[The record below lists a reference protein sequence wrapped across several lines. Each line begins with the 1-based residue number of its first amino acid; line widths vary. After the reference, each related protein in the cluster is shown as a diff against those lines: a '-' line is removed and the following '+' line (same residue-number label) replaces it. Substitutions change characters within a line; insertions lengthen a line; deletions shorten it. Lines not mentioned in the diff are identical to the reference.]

1 MVIRSFSLNKVEL
14 CEPVLENAFRKEQEY
29 LRGIDTDR
37 LLAGFRE
44 TAGLP
49 KKAERYPG
57 GWENAEIGGH
67 TLGHYMTA
75 LAQLFAATGAKD
87 IEDRLDYILSEL
99 SACQAESGFL
109 FASPEELFDRLER
122 GEPAWVPWY
131 TMHKVISG
139 LLAVYQLGN
148 RPQALELAVKLG
160 IWVYERT
167 AKWTD
172 EVRERVLLI
181 EYGGMNDC
189 LYELYKETGRKEFAD
204 AAAKFD
210 EIDLFQKLAEGE
222 DVLPNKHANTTIPKF
237 LGALNRYFALGESEV
252 FYLNAAK
259 SFFDIVTKNHTYVTG
274 GNSEWEHFRAPGT
287 LGKERTCCNCETCN
301 THNMLKLA
309 EGLFFATGEKRYMD
323 YYERT
328 FFNAV
333 LGSQNPETGMTMYF
347 QPMATGYFKVY
358 SKPFEHFWCCT
369 GTGMENFTKL
379 NSAIYHTG
387 ENRLYVNLYI
397 ASVLHD
403 KKSGI
408 DLMQK
413 TDLNHFDTVT
423 FSLTMAEEKRFTMA
437 FRVPDWTG
445 QRFELKVN
453 GETVDYSVQK
463 GYILVERTWR
473 MEQQITLR
481 FFPEITLHPLPD
493 ATYTVAAT
501 YGPFVLA
508 ASLGQKDMTT
518 ELTGV
523 NVTIPTKKI
532 SVRETV
538 LVKNVSTREWFADC
552 KKNFVKTDGE
562 VAFYLSGTDADGELL
577 FTPYY
582 KHYNNRYGIYF
593 NYVAAAGLSES
604 ELAALSKKQEEIA
617 DMAALEIQN
626 QTGKTGD
633 TLSLAEA
640 ADAVEKSRKLKNAKK
655 IAEKKAVMKEA
666 EGTAEGACG
675 KKKHVAGIVLGHVIG
690 ALVLAVLLYVFA
702 GPVGKVFS
710 KAKGAV
716 DGFLQKNVPGVAE
729 VFGVSGDV
737 EGERPENSPPEIKKV
752 YLENPQEY
760 AAACKLPEG
769 YRAFVAE
776 LAGKEYICVEGMG
789 LRAYYPNEVA
799 EDDNQY
805 IYLESATARAVYFWK
820 YSFDNQ
826 QSLCFSQGIHNGLG
840 TEQYIYTENAS
851 KEGLH
856 LLDAKTL
863 QEHRIADYGTA
874 LALLADVGAY
884 TEDGDSLI
892 IDTMIGDVPYTFSV
906 PRAEGS
912 FEMSDYILHADQ
924 ELVYTLEPD
933 GIRFDA
939 YVVSAGAYLG
949 KVTGRLTLKGSG
961 YELTALDFYAYAED
975 TFGDLAG
982 DSVIRGVTKE
992 EADKDRVLVTGDS
1005 GERLLVR
1012 IRDEIQKHDYNEE
1025 GFVKDDEGQYT
1036 YWENGQKVSLK
1047 GVDVSKYQEAIDW
1060 NKVAADGV
1068 EFAIIRLGFRGMGT
1082 NGTCELD
1089 PYFKQNI
1096 EGAKAAGIDVGVYF
1110 FTQAKTVEEAKEEAR
1125 FVIDSLEG
1133 YDITWPVV
1141 FDTEKITSYA
1151 AARANALS
1159 IETRTACAK
1168 AFLEEIKAAGYTPML
1183 YANTRWSILN
1193 LDLAQLS
1200 DYDFWYA
1207 YYGDDIYYPYQF
1219 SMWQYTSSGTV
1230 DGIKGNADLNISLKD
1245 YREKQ

>member
-1 MVIRSFSLNKVEL
+1 MVIRNFSLNKVEL
-14 CEPVLENAFRKEQEY
+14 CEPVLENAFRKEQDY
-29 LRGIDTDR
+29 LRSIDADR

-44 TAGLP
+44 TAGLS

-57 GWENAEIGGH
+57 GWEDAEIAGH

-87 IEDRLDYILSEL
+87 IEGRLDYIVSEL
-99 SACQAESGFL
+99 SACQAESGYL

-148 RPQALELAVKLG
+148 RPQALEMAIKLG

-189 LYELYKETGRKEFAD
+189 LYELYKETGRKEFAE

-210 EIDLFQKLAEGE
+210 ETELFQKLAEGK
-222 DVLPNKHANTTIPKF
+222 DVLPQKHANTTIPKF
-237 LGALNRYFALGESEV
+237 LGALNRYFALGESET

-259 SFFDIVTKNHTYVTG
+259 SFFDIVTKHHTYATG
-274 GNSEWEHFRAPGT
+274 GNSEWEHFRATGT

-309 EGLFFATGEKRYMD
+309 EGLFFVTGEMRYMD
-323 YYERT
+323 FYERT
-328 FFNAV
+328 FLNAV
-333 LGSQNPETGMTMYF
+333 LGSQNPETGMTTYF
-347 QPMATGYFKVY
+347 QPMASGYFKVY

-397 ASVLHD
+397 ASALHN
-403 KKSGI
+403 KKLNL
-408 DLMQK
+408 DLIQK

-423 FSLTMAEEKRFTMA
+423 FTLTMAEERRFTLA
-437 FRVPDWTG
+437 FRVPDWTK

-453 GETVDYSVQK
+453 GETVDYAVQK
-463 GYILVERTWR
+463 GYILLDRNWG
-473 MEQQITLR
+473 MEQQISLR
-481 FFPEITLHPLPD
+481 FFPEITLCTLPD
-493 ATYTVAAT
+493 APYSAAAT

-508 ASLGQKDMTT
+508 ANLGQSDMTT
-518 ELTGV
+518 EVTGV

-538 LVKNVSTREWFADC
+538 LVKNVSVREWFADC
-552 KKNFVKTDGE
+552 KKNFVKIDDSPTF
-562 VAFYLSGTDADGELL
+562 VLSGTDADGELI

-593 NYVAAAGLSES
+593 DYVAAAGLSEG

-617 DMAALEIQN
+617 ELAALEAQK
-626 QTGKTGD
+626 QDARAGE
-633 TLSLAEA
+633 TLSLADAAEAMRKAQETKKQKEKSEKKTAAKSTGNAEA
-640 ADAVEKSRKLKNAKK
+640 AAS
-655 IAEKKAVMKEA
+655 
-666 EGTAEGACG
+666 G
-675 KKKHVAGIVLGHVIG
+675 KKKKVLGIVLGHITG
-690 ALVLAVLLYVFA
+690 ALVLALLLYVFA
-702 GPVGKVFS
+702 VPVGKGLS
-710 KAKGAV
+710 KAKGAI
-716 DGFLQKNVPGVAE
+716 DGFLQKSMPGVAE
-729 VFGVSGDV
+729 VFGVSGDS
-737 EGERPENSPPEIKKV
+737 EGKTPEESLPETKKV
-752 YLENPQEY
+752 YLEDPQGY
-760 AAACKLPEG
+760 AASCKLPEG

-776 LAGKEYICVEGMG
+776 LSGKEYICVEGKG

-799 EDDNQY
+799 EAGAQY
-805 IYLESATARAVYFWK
+805 IYLESLTDRAVYFWE
-820 YSFDNQ
+820 YSFEEPE
-826 QSLCFSQGIHNGLG
+826 SLCFVRSVHNGLG
-840 TEQYIYTENAS
+840 TEQYVYTENAS

-856 LLDAKTL
+856 LLDVKTL
-863 QEHRIADYGTA
+863 QEHRIADFGTS

-884 TEDGDSLI
+884 TEDGDRLV
-892 IDTMIGDVPYTFSV
+892 IDVMIGDVPYTFSV
-906 PRAEGS
+906 PREKGS
-912 FEMSDYILHADQ
+912 FDMADYILHADHD
-924 ELVYTLEPD
+924 LVYTLEQD
-933 GIRFDA
+933 GIRFDS
-939 YVVSAGAYLG
+939 YVVSAGTYLG
-949 KVTGRLTLKGSG
+949 KVTGRLILKGSG
-961 YELTALDFYAYAED
+961 YELTSLDFYAYAED
-975 TFGDLAG
+975 TFGDIAG
-982 DSVIRGVTKE
+982 DSVIRGITRE
-992 EADKDRVLVTGDS
+992 EADKERVLITGDS
-1005 GERLLVR
+1005 GERLLIRVR
-1012 IRDEIQKHDYNEE
+1012 EDIKKHTYAAE
-1025 GFVKDDEGQYT
+1025 GFVKDDAGQYT
-1036 YWENGQKVSLK
+1036 YWENGQKISLK
-1047 GVDVSKYQEAIDW
+1047 GVDVSKYQEKIDW

-1068 EFAIIRLGFRGMGT
+1068 EYAIIRLGFRGMGT

-1096 EGAKAAGIDVGVYF
+1096 EGAQAAGIDVGVYF
-1110 FTQAKTVEEAKEEAR
+1110 FTQAKTVEEAQEEAR
-1125 FVIDSLEG
+1125 FVIDNLKG

-1141 FDTEKITSYA
+1141 FDTEEITSYA

-1168 AFLEEIKAAGYTPML
+1168 AFLEEIKTAGYTPML
-1183 YANTRWSILN
+1183 YANTRWSILD
-1193 LDLAQLS
+1193 LDLAQLGE
-1200 DYDFWYA
+1200 YDFWYA

-1219 SMWQYTSSGTV
+1219 SMWQYTSSGKV
-1230 DGIKGNADLNISLKD
+1230 DGIKGNADLNISFKD
-1245 YREKQ
+1245 YGLQ

>member
-1 MVIRSFSLNKVEL
+1 MVIRSFSLNNVEL
-14 CEPVLENAFRKEQEY
+14 CEPVLENAFRKEQQY
-29 LRGIDTDR
+29 LRSIETDR

-49 KKAERYPG
+49 RKAERYPG
-57 GWENAEIGGH
+57 GWENAEIAGH

-75 LAQLFAATGAKD
+75 LSQLFATTGAKD
-87 IEDRLDYILSEL
+87 IEDRLNYILTEL
-99 SACQAESGFL
+99 SVCQAESGFL

-131 TMHKVISG
+131 TMHKVLAG
-139 LLAVYQLGN
+139 LLSAYQLGG
-148 RPQALELAVKLG
+148 RPKALEMAIKLG

-172 EVRERVLLI
+172 EVRARVLLV

-189 LYELYKETGRKEFAD
+189 LYELYKETGRKEFAE

-210 EIDLFQKLAEGE
+210 ERDLFQKLAEGE

-259 SFFDIVTKNHTYVTG
+259 SFFDIVTKHHTYVTG
-274 GNSEWEHFRAPGT
+274 GNSEWEHFRTPGT

-328 FFNAV
+328 FLNAV

-397 ASVLHD
+397 ASALHD
-403 KKSGI
+403 KELNL
-408 DLMQK
+408 DFVQK

-423 FSLTMAEEKRFTMA
+423 FSLTMPEEKRFTLA
-437 FRVPDWTG
+437 FRMPDWTN

-463 GYILVERTWR
+463 GYILVDRTWR

-493 ATYTVAAT
+493 ATYTVAVT
-501 YGPFVLA
+501 YGPFALA

-538 LVKNVSTREWFADC
+538 LVKNVSAREWFADC

-617 DMAALEIQN
+617 EAAALEAAKLQGN
-626 QTGKTGD
+626 PTEQAAPAKEKKNRKT
-633 TLSLAEA
+633 
-640 ADAVEKSRKLKNAKK
+640 
-655 IAEKKAVMKEA
+655 AEKKAHKEKDA
-666 EGTAEGACG
+666 KADESGAEGASD
-675 KKKHVAGIVLGHVIG
+675 KKKRILWIALGHLAG
-690 ALVLAVLLYVFA
+690 ALVLAILLYVFA
-702 GPVGKVFS
+702 TPVGKGLS
-710 KAKGAV
+710 KAKGAI
-716 DGFLQKNVPGVAE
+716 DGLLQKSMPGVAE
-729 VFGVSGDV
+729 VFGVSGDNAGEV
-737 EGERPENSPPEIKKV
+737 PGEGSSAIKKV
-752 YLENPQEY
+752 YLEDPQGY
-760 AAACKLPEG
+760 AASCKLPEG
-769 YRAFVAE
+769 YQASVAE
-776 LAGKEYICVEGMG
+776 LSGKEYICVEGKG

-799 EDDNQY
+799 GDGAQY
-805 IYLESATARAVYFWK
+805 IYLEGQTGKAVYFWE
-820 YSFDNQ
+820 YSFDNPE
-826 QSLCFSQGIHNGLG
+826 SLCFARGVHNGLG
-840 TEQYIYTENAS
+840 IEQYVYTENAS
-851 KEGLH
+851 RNGLH
-856 LLDAKTL
+856 LLDVKTL
-863 QEHRIADYGTA
+863 QEHLIPDYGTS

-884 TEDGDSLI
+884 TEDGDRLI

-906 PRAEGS
+906 PRADGS
-912 FEMSDYILHADQ
+912 FEMSDYILHADH
-924 ELVYTLEPD
+924 ELVYTLQSD
-933 GIRFDA
+933 SIRFDA
-939 YVVSAGAYLG
+939 YVLSAGTYLG
-949 KVTGRLTLKGSG
+949 KVTGRLIFKGSG
-961 YELTALDFYAYAED
+961 YELTSLDFYAYAED
-975 TFGDLAG
+975 TFGDLGG
-982 DSVIRGVTKE
+982 DSVIYGITRE
-992 EADKDRVLVTGDS
+992 EADKERVLLTGDS

-1012 IRDEIQKHDYNEE
+1012 VRDEIKKNTYAAE
-1025 GFVKDDEGQYT
+1025 GFVKDDKGQYT

-1047 GVDVSKYQEAIDW
+1047 GVDVSKYQENIDW
-1060 NKVAADGV
+1060 QKVAADGV

-1125 FVIDSLEG
+1125 FVIDSLKG
-1133 YDITWPVV
+1133 YDITWRVV
-1141 FDTEKITSYA
+1141 FDTEEITSYA

-1168 AFLEEIKAAGYTPML
+1168 AFLEEIKAAGYIPML
-1183 YANTRWSILN
+1183 YANTRWSILD
-1193 LDLAQLS
+1193 LDLTQLS

-1230 DGIKGNADLNISLKD
+1230 DGIKGKADLNISFKN

>member
-1 MVIRSFSLNKVEL
+1 MVIRNFSLNKVEL

-29 LRGIDTDR
+29 LRSIDMDR

-57 GWENAEIGGH
+57 GWENAEIAGH

-75 LAQLFAATGAKD
+75 LAQLYAATGAKD
-87 IEDRLDYILSEL
+87 IEERLNYILSEL

-139 LLAVYQLGN
+139 LLSVYQLGG
-148 RPQALELAVKLG
+148 RPQALELAIKLG

-189 LYELYKETGRKEFAD
+189 MYELYKETGRKEFAE

-210 EIDLFQKLAEGE
+210 EIGLFQKLAEGE
-222 DVLPNKHANTTIPKF
+222 DVLPQKHANTTIPKF
-237 LGALNRYFALGESEV
+237 LGALNRYFALGESEA

-259 SFFDIVTKNHTYVTG
+259 SFFDIVTKHHTYVTG
-274 GNSEWEHFRAPGT
+274 GNSEWEHFRATGT

-309 EGLFFATGEKRYMD
+309 EGLFFVTGEKRYMD
-323 YYERT
+323 FYERT

-347 QPMATGYFKVY
+347 QPMASGYFKVY

-387 ENRLYVNLYI
+387 ENRLYVNLYV
-397 ASVLHD
+397 ASALHD
-403 KKSGI
+403 EKLNL
-408 DLMQK
+408 DLIQK
-413 TDLNHFDTVT
+413 TDLNHFDTVSFT
-423 FSLTMAEEKRFTMA
+423 LTMAEEKHFTMA
-437 FRVPDWTG
+437 FRVPDWTK

-453 GETVDYSVQK
+453 GETADYAVQK
-463 GYILVERTWR
+463 GYILLDRNWGV
-473 MEQQITLR
+473 EQQITLR
-481 FFPEITLHPLPD
+481 FFPEIMLWPLPD
-493 ATYTVAAT
+493 TSYSAAAT

-508 ASLGQKDMTT
+508 ASLGQSDMTT
-518 ELTGV
+518 EVTGV

-538 LVKNVSTREWFADC
+538 LVKNVSVREWFADC
-552 KKNFVKTDGE
+552 KKNFVKAEGD
-562 VAFYLSGTDADGELL
+562 VAFFLSGTDADGELL

-617 DMAALEIQN
+617 DAAALEAQK
-626 QTGKTGD
+626 QDVSAKALT
-633 TLSLAEA
+633 EA
-640 ADAVEKSRKLKNAKK
+640 ARKATKT
-655 IAEKKAVMKEA
+655 KKADKKTAGENA
-666 EGTAEGACG
+666 GTPEEKAIG
-675 KKKHVAGIVLGHVIG
+675 KKKRALWIVLGHVAG

-702 GPVGKVFS
+702 GPVGKGFS

-716 DGFLQKNVPGVAE
+716 DGFLQKSMPGVAE
-729 VFGVSGDV
+729 VFGVSGDS
-737 EGERPENSPPEIKKV
+737 EGEGTENIPPEIKKV
-752 YLENPQEY
+752 YLEDPQGY
-760 AAACKLPEG
+760 AASCKLPEG
-769 YRAFVAE
+769 YQAFVAE
-776 LAGKEYICVEGMG
+776 LSGKEYICVEGKG

-799 EDDNQY
+799 EEGAQY
-805 IYLESATARAVYFWK
+805 IYLESLTGKAVYFWE
-820 YSFDNQ
+820 YSFDVPE
-826 QSLCFSQGIHNGLG
+826 SLCFVRGVHNGLG
-840 TEQYIYTENAS
+840 IEQYVYTENAS

-856 LLDAKTL
+856 LLDVKTL
-863 QEHRIADYGTA
+863 QEHLIPDYGTS

-884 TEDGDSLI
+884 TEDGDRLI

-912 FEMSDYILHADQ
+912 FEMSDYILHADH
-924 ELVYTLEPD
+924 ELVYTLEQD
-933 GIRFDA
+933 SIRFDS
-939 YVVSAGAYLG
+939 YVVSAETYLG

-961 YELTALDFYAYAED
+961 YELTSLNFYAYAED

-982 DSVIRGVTKE
+982 DSVIRGITRE
-992 EADKDRVLVTGDS
+992 EADKERVLITGDL

-1012 IRDEIQKHDYNEE
+1012 VREEIAKHNYTAE
-1025 GFVKDDEGQYT
+1025 GFVKDVAGQYT
-1036 YWENGQKVSLK
+1036 YWENGEKVSLK
-1047 GVDVSKYQEAIDW
+1047 GVDVSKYQEKIDW

-1125 FVIDSLEG
+1125 FVIDSLKG

-1141 FDTEKITSYA
+1141 FDTEEITSYA

-1183 YANTRWSILN
+1183 YANTRWSILD

-1219 SMWQYTSSGTV
+1219 SMWQYTSSGMV
-1230 DGIKGNADLNISLKD
+1230 DGIKGKADLNISFKN
-1245 YREKQ
+1245 YGEKQ

>member
-14 CEPVLENAFRKEQEY
+14 CEPVLENAFRKEQQY
-29 LRGIDTDR
+29 LRSIETDR

-49 KKAERYPG
+49 RKAERYPG
-57 GWENAEIGGH
+57 GWENAEIAGH

-75 LAQLFAATGAKD
+75 LSQLFAATGAKD
-87 IEDRLDYILSEL
+87 IEDRLDYILAEL
-99 SACQAESGFL
+99 SVCQAENGFL

-131 TMHKVISG
+131 TMHKVLSG
-139 LLAVYQLGN
+139 LLAAYQLGG
-148 RPQALELAVKLG
+148 RPRALELVVRLG
-160 IWVYERT
+160 IWVCERT

-172 EVRERVLLI
+172 EVRDRVLLI

-189 LYELYKETGRKEFAD
+189 LYELYKETGRKEFAE

-210 EIDLFQKLAEGE
+210 ERDLFQKLAEGE

-237 LGALNRYFALGESEV
+237 LGALNRYFALGESEA

-259 SFFDIVTKNHTYVTG
+259 SFFDIVTENHTYVTG
-274 GNSEWEHFRAPGT
+274 GNSEWEHFRTPGT

-328 FFNAV
+328 FLNAV

-397 ASVLHD
+397 ASALHD
-403 KKSGI
+403 KEL
-408 DLMQK
+408 DLDFVQK

-423 FSLTMAEEKRFTMA
+423 FSLSLPEEKRFTIA
-437 FRVPDWTG
+437 FRMPDWTN

-463 GYILVERTWR
+463 GYIYVDRTWR

-481 FFPEITLHPLPD
+481 FFPEIMLHPLPD

-518 ELTGV
+518 EITGV
-523 NVTIPTKKI
+523 NVTIPTKKV

-538 LVKNVSTREWFADC
+538 LVNNVSAREWFADC

-617 DMAALEIQN
+617 EQAAREVQK
-626 QTGKTGD
+626 Q
-633 TLSLAEA
+633 SLP
-640 ADAVEKSRKLKNAKK
+640 
-655 IAEKKAVMKEA
+655 EA
-666 EGTAEGACG
+666 EMLPATGTTETAGKVPDKKS
-675 KKKHVAGIVLGHVIG
+675 KKKRALWIVLGHVAG
-690 ALVLAVLLYVFA
+690 VFVLAILLYVFA
-702 GPVGKVFS
+702 TPVGKGFS

-716 DGFLQKNVPGVAE
+716 DAFLQKSMPGVAE
-729 VFGVSGDV
+729 VFGTSGD
-737 EGERPENSPPEIKKV
+737 EQGGLTENGEPVTKTV
-752 YLENPQEY
+752 YLDD
-760 AAACKLPEG
+760 PEG
-769 YRAFVAE
+769 YVASCKFPEGYQAFVAE
-776 LAGKEYICVEGMG
+776 LSGRKYICVEGMG
-789 LRAYYPNEVA
+789 LRAYYPNEI
-799 EDDNQY
+799 ESGGGQY
-805 IYLESATARAVYFWK
+805 IYLETLTGKAVYFWE
-820 YSFDNQ
+820 YSFDNPE
-826 QSLCFSQGIHNGLG
+826 SLCFARGVHNGAG
-840 TEQYIYTENAS
+840 TEQYVYTENAS
-851 KEGLH
+851 REGLH
-856 LLDAKTL
+856 LLDVKTL
-863 QEHRIADYGTA
+863 QEHRIPDYGTG

-884 TEDGDSLI
+884 TEDGDRLI
-892 IDTMIGDVPYTFSV
+892 MDTVIGDVPYTFSV

-912 FEMSDYILHADQ
+912 FEMSDYILHADH

-939 YVVSAGAYLG
+939 YVVSAETYLG
-949 KVTGRLTLKGSG
+949 KVVGRLTLRGGS
-961 YELTALDFYAYAED
+961 YELTSLNFYAYAED
-975 TFGDLAG
+975 TFGDVG
-982 DSVIRGVTKE
+982 GESVIYGITKE
-992 EADKDRVLVTGDS
+992 EADKERVTITGDL
-1005 GERLLVR
+1005 GEKLLVR
-1012 IRDEIQKHDYNEE
+1012 VREDIKKNTYASE
-1025 GFVKDDEGQYT
+1025 GFVKDSEGQYT
-1036 YWENGQKVSLK
+1036 YTENGQTISLK
-1047 GVDVSKYQEAIDW
+1047 GVDVSKYQEKIDW
-1060 NKVAADGV
+1060 EKVAADGV

-1096 EGAKAAGIDVGVYF
+1096 EQAKKAGIDVGVYF
-1110 FTQAKTVEEAKEEAR
+1110 FTQATTVEEAKEEAR
-1125 FVIDSLEG
+1125 FVIDNLEG
-1133 YDITWPVV
+1133 CDITWPVV
-1141 FDTEKITSYA
+1141 FDTEEITSYA
-1151 AARANALS
+1151 AARANKLS

-1168 AFLEEIKAAGYTPML
+1168 AFLEEIEAAGYTPML

-1200 DYDFWYA
+1200 EYDFWYA

-1219 SMWQYTSSGTV
+1219 SMWQYTSSGKV
-1230 DGIKGNADLNISLKD
+1230 DGIKGNADLNISFKD
-1245 YREKQ
+1245 YGANK

>member
-1 MVIRSFSLNKVEL
+1 MVIRNFSLNKVEL

-29 LRGIDTDR
+29 LRSIDMDR

-57 GWENAEIGGH
+57 GWEDAEIAGH

-75 LAQLFAATGAKD
+75 LSQLFAATGAKD
-87 IEDRLDYILSEL
+87 IEDRLNYILSEL

-139 LLAVYQLGN
+139 LLSVYQLGG
-148 RPQALELAVKLG
+148 RPQALELAIKLG

-189 LYELYKETGRKEFAD
+189 MYELYKETGRKEFAE

-210 EIDLFQKLAEGE
+210 ETELFQKLAEGE
-222 DVLPNKHANTTIPKF
+222 DVLPLKHANTTIPKF
-237 LGALNRYFALGESEV
+237 LGALNRYFALGESET

-274 GNSEWEHFRAPGT
+274 GNSEWEHFRASGT

-309 EGLFFATGEKRYMD
+309 EGLFFVTGEKRYMD
-323 YYERT
+323 FYERT
-328 FFNAV
+328 FLNAV

-397 ASVLHD
+397 ASALHN
-403 KKSGI
+403 KKLNL
-408 DLMQK
+408 DLIQK

-423 FSLTMAEEKRFTMA
+423 FTLTMAEEKRFTMA
-437 FRVPDWTG
+437 FRVPDWTK

-453 GETVDYSVQK
+453 GETVDYAVEK
-463 GYILVERTWR
+463 GYILLDRNWG

-481 FFPEITLHPLPD
+481 FFPEITLCTLPD
-493 ATYTVAAT
+493 APYSAAAT

-508 ASLGQKDMTT
+508 ASLGQSDMTT
-518 ELTGV
+518 EVTGV
-523 NVTIPTKKI
+523 NVTIPTKNI

-538 LVKNVSTREWFADC
+538 LVKNVSVREWFADC
-552 KKNFVKTDGE
+552 KKNFVKAEGN
-562 VAFYLSGTDADGELL
+562 VAFFLSGTDADGELL

-593 NYVAAAGLSES
+593 NYVAAAGLSDS
-604 ELAALSKKQEEIA
+604 ELAVLSKKQEEIA
-617 DMAALEIQN
+617 ELAALEAQK
-626 QTGKTGD
+626 QDAQGGGMLLPGGAEETTGNVPET
-633 TLSLAEA
+633 
-640 ADAVEKSRKLKNAKK
+640 KSKK
-655 IAEKKAVMKEA
+655 KKAEQKATEKA
-666 EGTAEGACG
+666 TG
-675 KKKHVAGIVLGHVIG
+675 KKKRALWIALGHVAG
-690 ALVLAVLLYVFA
+690 ALVLAVLMYVFA
-702 GPVGKVFS
+702 APIGKGFS
-710 KAKGAV
+710 KAKGAI
-716 DGFLQKNVPGVAE
+716 DGFLQKSMPGVAE
-729 VFGVSGDV
+729 VFGVSGDG
-737 EGERPENSPPEIKKV
+737 EGGVSENNPTEIKKV
-752 YLENPQEY
+752 YLDDPQGY
-760 AAACKLPEG
+760 VASCKLPEG
-769 YRAFVAE
+769 YQAFVAE
-776 LAGKEYICVEGMG
+776 LSGKEYICVEGKG

-799 EDDNQY
+799 EEGAQY
-805 IYLESATARAVYFWK
+805 IYLESLTGKAVYFWE
-820 YSFDNQ
+820 YSFDKSE
-826 QSLCFSQGIHNGLG
+826 SLCFARGVHNGLG
-840 TEQYIYTENAS
+840 TEQYVYTENAS

-856 LLDAKTL
+856 LLDVKTL
-863 QEHRIADYGTA
+863 QEHKIPDYGTS

-884 TEDGDSLI
+884 TEDSDRLI

-912 FEMSDYILHADQ
+912 FDMADYILHADH
-924 ELVYTLEPD
+924 ELVYTLEQD
-933 GIRFDA
+933 GIRFDS
-939 YVVSAGAYLG
+939 YVVSAGTYLG
-949 KVTGRLTLKGSG
+949 KVVGRLTLRGGS
-961 YELTALDFYAYAED
+961 YDLTSLNFYAYAED

-982 DSVIRGVTKE
+982 DSVIRGITKE
-992 EADKDRVLVTGDS
+992 EADMERVLITGDL
-1005 GERLLVR
+1005 GERLLIRVR
-1012 IRDEIQKHDYNEE
+1012 EEIEKHNYAAE
-1025 GFVKDDEGQYT
+1025 GFVKDDAGQYT
-1036 YWENGQKVSLK
+1036 YWENGEQVSLK
-1047 GVDVSKYQEAIDW
+1047 GVDVSKYQENIDW
-1060 NKVAADGV
+1060 KKVAADGV

-1125 FVIDSLEG
+1125 FVIDNLKG

-1141 FDTEKITSYA
+1141 FDTEEITSYA

-1183 YANTRWSILN
+1183 YANTRWSILD

-1219 SMWQYTSSGTV
+1219 SMWQYTSSGKV
-1230 DGIKGNADLNISLKD
+1230 DGIKGNADLNISFKD
-1245 YREKQ
+1245 YGAKQ